1 MKPQNELVKLEVA
14 IDVSASNFDEER
26 AESIAREV
34 NAAAKNNKEKETE
47 TVFENDI
54 VDRVDMVS
62 VKVLREHECVVGA
75 FNGKEMHLTSVKG
88 NTKFIVICNSKSD
101 IKSVLF

>member
-14 IDVSASNFDEER
+14 IDTSAGNFDEDR

-34 NAAAKNNKEKETE
+34 NAAAKSNKEKETE
-47 TVFENDI
+47 TVFGNDL
-54 VDRVDMVS
+54 VDKVEMMS
-62 VKVLREHECVVGA
+62 VKVLREHEYVVGA

-88 NTKFIVICNSKSD
+88 NA
-101 IKSVLF
+101 KSVVTCN